1 MGTVHDWVQQ
11 SWDRYNKKL
20 LLTAFYMT
28 EDSEL
33 AADMVQDV
41 FLTLLTKYE
50 EVKDYENIQAWLVKA
65 LKCRV
70 QSELQ
75 RAHYKREL
83 PLEHG
88 ERLPA
93 ADPYAPDF
101 SSLMPAGLSENEK
114 EILYLHI
121 EVGLPHEEIAVRL
134 GCSEEACRMRLVRA
148 RRKFKKLWRE
158 EKKKIF

>member
-33 AADMVQDV
+33 AADMVQEV

-65 LKCRV
+65 LKFRV

-93 ADPYAPDF
+93 AVM
-101 SSLMPAGLSENEK
+101 SLS
-114 EILYLHI
+114 
-121 EVGLPHEEIAVRL
+121 
-134 GCSEEACRMRLVRA
+134 
-148 RRKFKKLWRE
+148 
-158 EKKKIF
+158 